1 LTQSKAEKATQS
13 VTFRSLQAA
22 LAVLLMQ
29 TLPMLAQE
37 PSGAYLA
44 AQNARA
50 QGDFAAAAQYYAQA
64 LTRDPNNPAMLE
76 NATIAYIALGRL
88 DQAVAVARKL
98 EGDGLRSQVAQI
110 ALIADEA
117 RREDWDAVLSRVGQ
131 ERGAG
136 PLADGM
142 IAAWADLG
150 RGDMTSALSRMDSM
164 AAEQGLRNFAL
175 YHKGLALATVGDFE
189 AADRVFEGDTDG
201 PLQRTRSGVIAWT
214 QVLSQLGQQP
224 RAIEIIDDT
233 FGADP
238 DPEIATLRAALAAGD
253 AVPFDL
259 VTNAREG
266 VSEVFFSLARA
277 LMQEAGDEFVLIH
290 ARAAEAIN
298 PGNVEATVTVAQVL
312 DSLGQHSLAIDAYG
326 RVPREHPAFLTA
338 ELGRADALRRSG
350 KQETAAEVLNQLSQT
365 HPDMANVHVAAGDLA
380 REQEDWARAVAA
392 YDRALAL
399 LEARD
404 NPQWFVYYV
413 RAIAHERQD
422 QWPEAEADFRRALE
436 LNPDHPQVLNY
447 LGYSMVEKHV
457 NLDEALDMIERAV
470 AAQPDSGY
478 IVDSLGWV
486 LYKLGRYDEAIA
498 HMERAAELMPT
509 DPVVNDHLGDV
520 LWAVERRTE
529 ARFQWKRA
537 LSLHQTSP
545 SPDLEPERVRRKLE
559 VGLDRVLEEEGADPL
574 KPVNAAAS
582 GN

>member
-1 LTQSKAEKATQS
+1 M
-13 VTFRSLQAA
+13 TFRSLTAA

-29 TLPMLAQE
+29 APPLLAQE
-37 PSGAYLA
+37 PAGAYLA
-44 AQNARA
+44 AQHARA

-64 LTRDPNNPAMLE
+64 LTRDPDNPAMLE
-76 NATIAYIALGRL
+76 NATIAYLALGRL

-98 EGDGLRSQVAQI
+98 EADGLRSQVAQI
-110 ALIADEA
+110 ALVADEA
-117 RREDWDAVLSRVGQ
+117 RREDWEALLARIEDK
-131 ERGAG
+131 RGAG

-150 RGDMTSALSRMDSM
+150 RGDMTSALARMDAM

-189 AADRVFEGDTDG
+189 AADRVFAGDADG
-201 PLQRTRSGVIAWT
+201 PLQRTRSGVIAWA
-214 QVLSQLGQQP
+214 QVLSQLGRQA
-224 RAIEIIDDT
+224 RAIEIIDET
-233 FGADP
+233 FGSDP
-238 DPEIATLRAALAAGD
+238 DPEIAALRARLAEGE

-259 VTNAREG
+259 VSNARQG
-266 VSEVFFSLARA
+266 VAEVFFSLARA
-277 LMQEAGDEFVLIH
+277 LMREAGDEFVLIH

-298 PGNVEATVTVAQVL
+298 PAYAEATITVAEVL
-312 DSLGQHSLAIDAYG
+312 DGLGQHALAIEAYG
-326 RVPREHPAFLTA
+326 RVPRDHPSFLTA

-350 KQETAAEVLNQLSQT
+350 KQDAAAEVLNQLAQT

-380 REQEDWARAVAA
+380 REQENWARAVAA

-413 RAIAHERQD
+413 RGIAHERLD
-422 QWPEAEADFRRALE
+422 QWPEAEADFRRALD

-447 LGYSMVEKHV
+447 LGYTMVEKGI
-457 NLDEALDMIERAV
+457 NLDEALGMIERAV
-470 AAQPDSGY
+470 AAQPESGY

-486 LYKLGRYDEAIA
+486 LYRLGRYEEAIVQ
-498 HMERAAELMPT
+498 MECAAELMPT

-520 LWAVERRTE
+520 LWAVDRRTE
-529 ARFQWKRA
+529 ARFQWRRA

-545 SPDLEPERVRRKLE
+545 SPDLDPERVRRKLE
-559 VGLDRVLEEEGADPL
+559 IGLDRVLEEEGAAPL
-574 KPVNAAAS
+574 RPMNAAAS

>member
-1 LTQSKAEKATQS
+1 
-13 VTFRSLQAA
+13 
-22 LAVLLMQ
+22 
-29 TLPMLAQE
+29 
-37 PSGAYLA
+37 
-44 AQNARA
+44 
-50 QGDFAAAAQYYAQA
+50 
-64 LTRDPNNPAMLE
+64 
-76 NATIAYIALGRL
+76 
-88 DQAVAVARKL
+88 
-98 EGDGLRSQVAQI
+98 
-110 ALIADEA
+110 
-117 RREDWDAVLSRVGQ
+117 
-131 ERGAG
+131 
-136 PLADGM
+136 M

-447 LGYSMVEKHV
+447 LGYSMVDV